1 MNNIPYTR
9 RKFIYKCFSSAG
21 VFVGTVLIFNS
32 CDSKKP
38 ATEEKNKSKSKEPC
52 EDLSDVSAE
61 EIAKRQKFGYVKQS
75 PEPERNCSN
84 CSLHIP
90 PVAGK
95 DCGGCLLFKGPV
107 NPAGYCIQYVAKV

>member
-1 MNNIPYTR
+1 MENTPHSR
-9 RKFIYKCFSSAG
+9 RKFIYKCLSSG
-21 VFVGTVLIFNS
+21 SIFFGTVIIFNS
-32 CDSKKP
+32 CNSKKP
-38 ATEEKNKSKSKEPC
+38 KAQEKKGSNSKEPC

-61 EIAKRQKFGYVKQS
+61 EIAKRQKFAYVKQS
-75 PEPERNCSN
+75 PDPERNCGN

-107 NPAGYCIQYVAKV
+107 NPAGYCIQYAAKV

>member
-1 MNNIPYTR
+1 MKTTPYSR
-9 RKFIYKCFSSAG
+9 KKFISHCFSSASIL
-21 VFVGTVLIFNS
+21 FGTVIMFNS
-32 CDSKKP
+32 CESKKP
-38 ATEEKNKSKSKEPC
+38 ATEEKKESNSKEPC

-61 EIAKRQKFGYVKQS
+61 EIAKREKFGYVKQS
-75 PEPERNCSN
+75 PDPERNCDN

-107 NPAGYCIQYVAKV
+107 NPAGYCIQYAAKV